1 MSEKKS
7 ISGNDEIKEIL
18 TKYKTIAIV
27 GISNKPDRDSY
38 IVAEYLLNHGYKI
51 IPVNPNIDTVLGLK
65 AYPDILSV
73 PDEIDIVDIFRRPE
87 FVDEI
92 VEQAIQKKAKVVW
105 MQLGVVNEKAA
116 EKAKEAGLKVVM
128 NKCIKVEHM
137 YRFGGFQ

>member
-1 MSEKKS
+1 M
-7 ISGNDEIKEIL
+7 NDEIKEIL
-18 TKYKTIAIV
+18 TKYNTIAIV

-51 IPVNPNIDTVLGLK
+51 IPVNPNIDSIFGLK
-65 AYPDILSV
+65 AYPDLLSI

-87 FVDEI
+87 FVDEV

-105 MQLGVVNEKAA
+105 MQLGVVNERAA
-116 EKAKEAGLKVVM
+116 KIAQDAGLKVVM

-137 YRFGGFQ
+137 YRFGNF

>member
-1 MSEKKS
+1 M
-7 ISGNDEIKEIL
+7 NDEIKEIL
-18 TKYKTIAIV
+18 TKYNTIAIV

-51 IPVNPNIDTVLGLK
+51 IPVNPNIDSIFGLK
-65 AYPDILSV
+65 AYPDLLSI

-87 FVDEI
+87 FVDEV

-105 MQLGVVNEKAA
+105 MQLGVINEKAA
-116 EKAKEAGLKVVM
+116 KRAQDAGLKVVM

-137 YRFGGFQ
+137 YRFGNF

>member
-1 MSEKKS
+1 M
-7 ISGNDEIKEIL
+7 NDEIKEIL
-18 TKYKTIAIV
+18 TKYKTIAVV

-38 IVAEYLLNHGYKI
+38 IVAEYLLNNGYKI
-51 IPVNPNIDTVLGLK
+51 IPVNPNIDSVFGLK

-116 EKAKEAGLKVVM
+116 KKAEEAGLKVVM

-137 YRFGGFQ
+137 YRFGKF

>member
-1 MSEKKS
+1 M
-7 ISGNDEIKEIL
+7 NDEIKEIL
-18 TKYKTIAIV
+18 TKYKTIAVV

-38 IVAEYLLNHGYKI
+38 IVAEYLLKNGYKI
-51 IPVNPNIDTVLGLK
+51 IPVNPNIDSVFGLK
-65 AYPDILSV
+65 AYPDILSI

-116 EKAKEAGLKVVM
+116 KKAEEAGLKVIM

-137 YRFGGFQ
+137 YRFGKF

>member
-1 MSEKKS
+1 M
-7 ISGNDEIKEIL
+7 NDEIKEIL
-18 TKYKTIAIV
+18 TKYNTIAIV

-51 IPVNPNIDTVLGLK
+51 IPVNPNIDSIFGLK
-65 AYPDILSV
+65 AYPDLLSI

-87 FVDEI
+87 FVDEV

-105 MQLGVVNEKAA
+105 MQLGVVNERAA
-116 EKAKEAGLKVVM
+116 KRAQDAGLKVVM

-137 YRFGGFQ
+137 YRFGNF